1 MICNYQKYI
10 FITIL
15 IITFLLCSQLLL
27 SQNYTLS
34 NWTVEDGLSS
44 NQVSD
49 ILQDKEGF
57 IWVATQHGLNK
68 FDGYSFEKFRYNPND
83 STSMGANYIENFRLD
98 DEGNIWVNLGVGILS
113 KFNQRTKKF
122 TNYDFEDDYTHI
134 FNFKSIPNIGICIAT
149 NKGLYIL
156 EESIKKMQKVSLVA
170 DEPPLKVYNIFS
182 SINHRY
188 YLSSDAGFHYLNNLS
203 DKLQPTYLVDNRDTT
218 SFIYDVENF
227 YVDNKGKYW
236 IQTIKGVLCQSEDG
250 IYFSKS
256 YDSKK
261 TGTSRTTGQ
270 LFVAELKDETA
281 FFSKSLQILTKTND
295 AGIWKT
301 FPKFNMTVP
310 LSFID
315 NEKKLW
321 IISNKNE
328 LYKWD
333 GKAWEFIL
341 TLEGRLEYCEI
352 KEIFVDKKN
361 NIWFGTYNN
370 GLWQIY
376 NRKGPISYVN
386 NHQSNQAI
394 DLNITALSIKSPHFM
409 WIGSAENLY
418 KYHFE
423 SEELE
428 LFLSTQKQFS
438 HLKINDIDQNEDGE
452 ICLATSQGIILI
464 EEDSRNMQHYPNYKI
479 SDKEGSLN
487 HTRNIYYDNF
497 GNIWIGTTEGLYLF
511 NKERGF
517 LAIYGNHQSK
527 EHYLRGR
534 DIRSFVAINDT
545 SFLIGYTKYGADLIT
560 FNAIDYS
567 ISSHEITYQYS
578 RMEQS
583 KYATIN
589 TFHIADSEY
598 WAGSFSQG
606 LLKID
611 LRNAIMKPLSEDF
624 PIIPNICGI
633 QKDDNGILW
642 VSSIDGL
649 RSVHPESLR
658 FYRFSKASGLLSNEF
673 RVNCSTQNT
682 KGNLYFGSKNG
693 LNKVE
698 SSKWTIQDTIST
710 PILTDFKKNDKS
722 VVFDSYLDEVET
734 IFLTYQ
740 DDYIMFDFV
749 SPTFDNPRDVQYAY
763 RLVGL
768 DEQWRYCEKES
779 STTYTNLAAGD
790 YTFNVRAGNKGG
802 FFNSK
807 IKEIKLIVAPPFWK
821 TSWFILV
828 MIILFILIFWLS
840 YQLQWQM
847 KMNRLKAFDGIR
859 QKVADDFHDELGHRL
874 TKIGL
879 FVESLILQKENFP
892 DKSVHILQKIQDNAN
907 ELYYSTKD
915 FIWAIHPSKD
925 SAIDLFVLLRDFGNE
940 LFEDTDVQFMVDD
953 FNELDHSFSLNMDLK
968 RQLVLIFKEAMN
980 NSIKHARCSKVVFKM
995 EVHEAQMKLSLIDNG
1010 IGFILKREGFGY
1022 GLGSMFNRSEKVG
1035 GQLKVNTAIDN
1046 GTEVLFI
1053 WNKQKA

>member
-10 FITIL
+10 SITIL
-15 IITFLLCSQLLL
+15 IVSFLLFSKLLL
-27 SQNYTLS
+27 SQNYYSS
-34 NWTVEDGLSS
+34 NWTVEDGMSS

-49 ILQDKEGF
+49 ILQDNEGF

-83 STSMGANYIENFRLD
+83 STSMGANFIKNIRLD
-98 DEGNIWVNLGVGILS
+98 DEGNIWVILGVGILS
-113 KFNQRTKKF
+113 KFNRRTKKF
-122 TNYDFEDDYTHI
+122 TNYIFDDDYTYI
-134 FNFKSIPNIGICIAT
+134 VNFKNIPNIGMCIAT
-149 NKGLYIL
+149 NKGLYRL
-156 EESIKKMQKVSLVA
+156 DESIKKMQKVSLVV
-170 DEPPLKVYNIFS
+170 DKPPLNIYNIFS
-182 SINHRY
+182 NLNHRI
-188 YLSSDAGFHYLNNLS
+188 YLSSDVGFHYLNNLS
-203 DKLQPTYLVDNRDTT
+203 DKLQPTYLVDNGDTT
-218 SFIYDVENF
+218 SFIFGVEKF
-227 YVDNKGKYW
+227 YEDNKGNYW
-236 IQTIKGVLCQSEDG
+236 IQTYNGVLCQSEDG
-250 IYFSKS
+250 IYFKRS

-261 TGTSRTTGQ
+261 TGASRTTGQ
-270 LFVAELKDETA
+270 LFVTELNGATT
-281 FFSKSLQILTKTND
+281 FFSKSQQILTKTD
-295 AGIWKT
+295 DTDIWKT
-301 FPKFNMTVP
+301 FPKFTMTVP
-310 LSFID
+310 HSFID
-315 NEKKLW
+315 NDKNLW

-333 GKAWEFIL
+333 GKDWEFIL
-341 TLEGRLEYCEI
+341 ALEERLKYWDI

-361 NIWFGTYNN
+361 NIWFGTNNN

-376 NRKGPISYVN
+376 NRKWPISDVN
-386 NHQSNQAI
+386 NCQSNQAI
-394 DLNITALSIKSPHFM
+394 DLNITALSIKNPHFM
-409 WIGSAENLY
+409 WIGSAGNLY

-428 LFLSTQKQFS
+428 FFLSTQKQFS
-438 HLKINDIDQNEDGE
+438 YLRINDIDQNEDGE

-464 EEDSRNMQHYPNYKI
+464 EEDERNMQHYPNYKI
-479 SDKEGSLN
+479 SDEEGSLD

-497 GNIWIGTTEGLYLF
+497 ENIWIGTTKGLYLF

-517 LAIYGNHQSK
+517 LAKYGKYQSK

-534 DIRSFVAINDT
+534 DIQSFVAINDT
-545 SFLIGYTKYGADLIT
+545 SFLIGYTKYGADLII
-560 FNAIDYS
+560 FNPFDHS
-567 ISSHEITYQYS
+567 ISSHEITYQNS

-598 WAGSFSQG
+598 WAGSFSKG

-611 LRNAIMKPLSEDF
+611 LKNAIMKPLSEDF

-633 QKDDNGILW
+633 QKDDDGIVW

-649 RSVHPESLR
+649 RSVDPESLR
-658 FYRFSKASGLLSNEF
+658 FYRFSKASGLLSNQF
-673 RVNCSTQNT
+673 HVNCSVQNT

-698 SSKWTIQDTIST
+698 SSKWTIQDTIAT
-710 PILTDFKKNDKS
+710 PILTDFKKYDKN
-722 VVFDSYLDEVET
+722 VVFDTHLDEVET
-734 IFLTYQ
+734 IFLTHQ
-740 DDYIMFDFV
+740 DDYITFDFV
-749 SPTFDNPRDVQYAY
+749 SPTFDNAKDVQYAY

-790 YTFNVRAGNKGG
+790 YIFNVRAGNKGG

-828 MIILFILIFWLS
+828 MMILLILIFWLL

-847 KMNRLKAFDGIR
+847 KMIRLKAIAGIR
-859 QKVADDFHDELGHRL
+859 QKAAHDFHDELGHRL

-879 FVESLILQKENFP
+879 FVESLMLQKENFP

-915 FIWAIHPSKD
+915 FIWAIHPSK
-925 SAIDLFVLLRDFGNE
+925 
-940 LFEDTDVQFMVDD
+940 
-953 FNELDHSFSLNMDLK
+953 
-968 RQLVLIFKEAMN
+968 
-980 NSIKHARCSKVVFKM
+980 
-995 EVHEAQMKLSLIDNG
+995 
-1010 IGFILKREGFGY
+1010 GFC
-1022 GLGSMFNRSEKVG
+1022 N
-1035 GQLKVNTAIDN
+1035 
-1046 GTEVLFI
+1046 
-1053 WNKQKA
+1053 